1 MRQHSILIGRTSQGY
16 VKFDGQ
22 EHVLL
27 YSRTGQGKTSGFT
40 IPNCFAWPGSLV
52 VLDIKGDAFR
62 ATAGWRVSMGQDV
75 YLFDPAAEDQRT
87 HRWDP
92 FASVARASHD
102 RFDQISRAAFLL
114 FPEAAGGG
122 TTNSDK
128 FWEPAARA
136 AFTAVATIVAETPS
150 LPLTIS
156 TVFDFFTAGDGFARL
171 QSMVQRRRQAGGPRY
186 SQIAVN
192 GLSDLFNGAVDQ
204 VQSIRKT
211 VSTRLQAWFNP
222 RIRAATNASDFDLR
236 NLRRQPMT
244 IYVTVAPGNMSRMRP
259 LLALFFDQLVNLNTD
274 KGPEKDSDIKHQALV
289 ILDEF
294 ARLGR
299 MDTLAE
305 AAQYV
310 RGYGIRLAYVIQNK
324 AQIRAKYGADAA
336 EDIFDNAGAE
346 IVFGTNDLKLAKE
359 LQERL
364 GDNTVQATTKQ
375 RPRFWSAFK
384 WDKHS
389 ESEHPHRRPLML
401 AQEISRLPPDEQIVL
416 RAGMLPMRTKRPTW
430 FTDPD
435 FTSRARPVPGIP
447 SLSVEIQEHD
457 GKTTVAVKSGRGQAD
472 ITPDDVPVDGPDDPP
487 AE

>member
-1 MRQHSILIGRTSQGY
+1 

-22 EHVLL
+22 EHVLQ
-27 YSRTGQGKTSGFT
+27 YARTGQGKTSGFV
-40 IPNCFAWPGSLV
+40 IPNCFTWRGSLV
-52 VLDIKGDAFR
+52 VLDVKGDAFR
-62 ATAGWRVSMGQDV
+62 ATAGWRATGMGQDV

-92 FASVARASHD
+92 FASVSRGSYD

-114 FPEAAGGG
+114 FPEAPGGG

-136 AFTAVATIVAETPS
+136 AFTAVATIVAETPA
-150 LPLTIS
+150 LPLTMS
-156 TVFDFFTAGDGFARL
+156 TVFDFFTSGDGFARL
-171 QSMVQRRRQAGGPRY
+171 ENMVREGREGSGPRY

-192 GLSDLFNGAVDQ
+192 GLSDLFGGAVDQ

-222 RIRAATNASDFDLR
+222 RIRAATNESDFDLR
-236 NLRRQPMT
+236 DLRRRPMT

-274 KGPEKDSDIKHQALV
+274 KAPDQDSTVQYQTLV

-346 IVFGTNDLKLAKE
+346 IVFGTNDLRLAKE

-364 GDNTVQATTKQ
+364 GDNTVRATTKQ

-401 AQEISRLPPDEQIVL
+401 AQEISRLPPDEQIIL
-416 RAGMLPMRTKRPTW
+416 RPGMLPLRTKRPAW

-435 FTSRARPVPGIP
+435 FTARVRRPPPIPTLTVETAEDDGTTSVARKLTGDHASIARA
-447 SLSVEIQEHD
+447 
-457 GKTTVAVKSGRGQAD
+457 
-472 ITPDDVPVDGPDDPP
+472 DVQCQPEDSS
-487 AE
+487 